1 MRVIILHFDFYTEVF
16 ILSVVITIN
25 FINCS
30 GKLKTNKMK
39 RIFRFYVLATFTTFW
54 FSSCAVAQNAADKN
68 IVLKNT
74 SSVKLSQ
81 KAVAIKREKLRTSE
95 GKFPILIFK
104 KDTIPAQLNDLNG
117 DGKWDELFFTADF
130 APQEQ
135 KNIVLKW
142 TNTDPEFPIKTSVRF
157 GKREGKDLPVHPD
170 TQEVLL
176 ASQVHKKL
184 GYQKYQTDGPT
195 WENDKVGFRHYLDGR
210 NSKDVFGKKL
220 PGITPENV
228 GINSKGAVEDNYHVM
243 YDWGRDIFPV
253 GNSVGLGG
261 YALLINNEINRLG
274 ILANDT
280 INNVEKTT
288 FKIVAEGPVNSV
300 LSYQYQNWKASGN
313 LYQVQET
320 TSIWPGMYAYKNTVS
335 IDGIKG
341 KETFLAAISNL
352 NNKNPLQVKE
362 SGDWV
367 CLIQHD
373 YLTYERQWIL
383 GTAILVPKNI
393 YQGYIEAPKTGQL
406 TDSFLA
412 KLKIQNKKKITYYAV
427 AAWELSADKG
437 FTDSVFFTN
446 YVTDLA
452 KQLSVDI
459 KVSVK

>member
-1 MRVIILHFDFYTEVF
+1 MKKRVLFY
-16 ILSVVITIN
+16 LPITLITALFASCKVSQN
-25 FINCS
+25 VS
-30 GKLKTNKMK
+30 EKT
-39 RIFRFYVLATFTTFW
+39 
-54 FSSCAVAQNAADKN
+54 
-68 IVLKNT
+68 IVLKN
-74 SSVKLSQ
+74 SSSLALSQ
-81 KAVAIKREKLRTSE
+81 KAFSIKRESIGESNIKGT
-95 GKFPILIFK
+95 FPILLFK
-104 KDTIPAQLNDLNG
+104 TDTIPAQVNDLNG
-117 DGKWDELFFTADF
+117 DGKWDELFFTTDF
-130 APQEQ
+130 LPNEEKKVQ
-135 KNIVLKW
+135 LKW
-142 TNTDPEFPIKTSVRF
+142 SESDPKFTIKTSVRF
-157 GKREGKDLPVHPD
+157 GKREGKNLPVHPD
-170 TQEVLL
+170 TQEVLM
-176 ASQVHKKL
+176 ANQVHKKL

-228 GINSKGAVEDNYHVM
+228 GINNKGAVEDNYHVM

-261 YALLINNEINRLG
+261 YALLIDNKINRLG
-274 ILANDT
+274 ILGNDT

-300 LSYQYQNWKASGN
+300 LSYHYQNWKASEN

-335 IDGIKG
+335 IKGIKG

-352 NNKNPLQVKE
+352 NNKNPLQVIE
-362 SGDWV
+362 AGDWI

-373 YLTYERQWIL
+373 YLTYEREWIL
-383 GTAILVPKNI
+383 GTAILVPANL

-406 TDSFLA
+406 TDSYLA
-412 KLKIQNKKKITYYAV
+412 KLKIDDGKEISYYAI

-437 FTDSVFFTN
+437 FNDSVFFTS

-452 KQLSVDI
+452 KQLSAKVKVEI
-459 KVSVK
+459 K